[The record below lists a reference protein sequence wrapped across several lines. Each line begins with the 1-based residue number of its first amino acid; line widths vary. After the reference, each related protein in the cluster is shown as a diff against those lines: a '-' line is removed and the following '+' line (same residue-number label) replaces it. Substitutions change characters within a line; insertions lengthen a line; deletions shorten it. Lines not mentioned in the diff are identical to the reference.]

1 MLSRLTTWPRFLDSL
16 AYRKASFDGDLRII
30 RHPYKQPKKEG
41 ARQGLSISAIAAR
54 LNMDRKTIRKYIK
67 DGVQAPRYGPRAPR
81 PCVVDPF
88 VSYVTE
94 RVRTFPE
101 LSVERLLREVRAMG
115 YKGGRTALGDLVREV
130 RPPRQRGFE
139 VRFETA
145 AGHQAQVDFAHFNV
159 EFDDRPWP

>member
-54 LNMDRKTIRKYIK
+54 LYMDRKTIRKYIE
-67 DGVQAPRYGPRAPR
+67 DGVQAPRCGPRAPR

-94 RVRTFPE
+94 GIPAGLRAGNGRMRRCPYCAALAEMLTRV
-101 LSVERLLREVRAMG
+101 
-115 YKGGRTALGDLVREV
+115 
-130 RPPRQRGFE
+130 
-139 VRFETA
+139 
-145 AGHQAQVDFAHFNV
+145 
-159 EFDDRPWP
+159 